1 MEFITN
7 IEAIIIMYSP
17 VALCYFTQIVS
28 WIVTF
33 LKVKHLNISE
43 QIAPLVDKV
52 ESLEGQIKNLIKE
65 NETFIKDKEE
75 LSVAVGNLRQEVS
88 DQAELIKETNEYLKK
103 LSIENV
109 ELKAELRRKSCTIE
123 QENV

>member
-1 MEFITN
+1 M
-7 IEAIIIMYSP
+7 
-17 VALCYFTQIVS
+17 
-28 WIVTF
+28 
-33 LKVKHLNISE
+33 
-43 QIAPLVDKV
+43 
-52 ESLEGQIKNLIKE
+52 IKE